1 MKFKVTLEV
10 EIVGERGYAAS
21 FSDYESEYAQLAK
34 KKAESALSTID
45 YNDALY
51 GCIDDTL
58 DGVAVTKC
66 VTLEKLEF
74 CK

>member
-1 MKFKVTLEV
+1 MKFKVTLEI
-10 EIVGERGYAAS
+10 ELADENGYNAP
-21 FSDYESEYAQLAK
+21 FTDYEKEK
-34 KKAESALSTID
+34 IERTLSTID
-45 YNDALY
+45 YDNALY

-66 VTLEKLEF
+66 ITLEKLEL

>member
-1 MKFKVTLEV
+1 MKFKVTLEI
-10 EIVGERGYAAS
+10 ELADENGYNAP
-21 FSDYESEYAQLAK
+21 FTDFEK
-34 KKAESALSTID
+34 KKAERVLSTID

-66 VTLEKLEF
+66 ITTQSVEL